1 MRGVP
6 QVGGGRGVRP
16 GTEPT
21 CCTAFDGERRM
32 VSFHSLRRDE
42 LAALHARHQQE
53 YAELQSKKLALD
65 LTRGKPSSEQLDL
78 SNALLSLPGDDYR
91 DEDGTDTRNYGG
103 QHGLPGLRAIFGELL
118 GIPVPNLI
126 AGNNSSLEMMHDVI
140 VFSMLH
146 GGVDSPRPW
155 KDEPTVKFLCPV
167 PGYDRHFAIN
177 ESLGI
182 EMISIPMRD
191 DGPDVDLVE
200 ELVAV
205 DPAIKGMWA
214 VPVFSNPTGVT
225 YSWETARRLVQMH
238 TAANDF
244 RLFWDNAYAVH
255 TLTLDFVRQIDVLGL
270 AATAGNPNRPYV
282 FASTSKITFAGAG
295 VSFFGGSLGN
305 IAWYLQ
311 YAGKK
316 SIGPDKVN
324 QLRHL
329 RFFGDAD
336 GVRLQMLRHQ
346 QILAPKFALALEI
359 LDKRL
364 RDSQIASWTEPKGG
378 YFISLDV
385 LPGTARR
392 TVALAKDAG
401 IAVTEA
407 GASFPYRKDPDDKN
421 IRIAP
426 TFPSIPDL
434 RDAIDGL
441 ATCALLA
448 ATESLLARAGVGAR
462 R

>member
-1 MRGVP
+1 
-6 QVGGGRGVRP
+6 
-16 GTEPT
+16 
-21 CCTAFDGERRM
+21 M
-32 VSFHSLRRDE
+32 VSFQSLGRDE
-42 LAALHARHQQE
+42 LQVQHEVQRQN
-53 YAELQSKKLALD
+53 YADLQAKKLSLD
-65 LTRGKPSSEQLDL
+65 LTRGKPSSQQLDL
-78 SNALLSLPGDDYR
+78 SNALLRLPGDSDYR

-126 AGNNSSLEMMHDVI
+126 AGNNASLELMHDAV
-140 VFSMLH
+140 VFSLLH

-155 KDEPTVKFLCPV
+155 VQEPVVKFLCPS
-167 PGYDRHFAIN
+167 PGYDRHFAIT
-177 ESLGI
+177 ESYGI
-182 EMISIPMRD
+182 EMIPVPMLD
-191 DGPDVDLVE
+191 DGPDIGLVE
-200 ELVAV
+200 ELVAA
-205 DPAIKGMWA
+205 DPAIRGMWC
-214 VPVFSNPTGVT
+214 VPVYSNPTGTV
-225 YSWETARRLVQMH
+225 YSWDVVHRLVQMK
-238 TAANDF
+238 TAAPDF
-244 RLFWDNAYAVH
+244 RLFWDNAYPVH
-255 TLTLDFVRQIDVLGL
+255 TLTLDFVRQVDVLGL
-270 AATAGNPNRPYV
+270 AAKAGNPNRPYV
-282 FASTSKITFAGAG
+282 FSSTSKITFAGAG

-311 YAGKK
+311 HAGKK

-336 GVRLQMLRHQ
+336 GVRLQMMRHQ
-346 QILAPKFALALEI
+346 QVLAPKFALVLEI

-364 RDSQIASWTEPKGG
+364 SESKIASWTDPKGG

-385 LPGTARR
+385 LPGTAKR

-407 GASFPYRKDPDDKN
+407 GAAFPYRKDPDDKN

-426 TFPSIPDL
+426 TFPPISDL
-434 RDAIDGL
+434 TDAIDGL

-448 ATESLLARAGVGAR
+448 ATEALPR
-462 R
+462 